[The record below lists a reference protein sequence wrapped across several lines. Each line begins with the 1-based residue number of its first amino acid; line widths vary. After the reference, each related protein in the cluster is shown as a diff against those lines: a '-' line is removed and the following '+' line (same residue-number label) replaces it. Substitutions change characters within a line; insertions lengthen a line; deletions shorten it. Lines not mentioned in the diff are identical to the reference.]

1 MTADDEND
9 ALAEAYNRGLDL
21 EKAGDLD
28 GAEAAYRE
36 VLVLDPDDHGGVSVR
51 LAAMGR
57 LAAPERAPDAY
68 VATLFD
74 QNAVNFDDML
84 VDQLGYAVPMMVRE
98 KLEPLAPGPYPK
110 LLDLG
115 CGTGLTGVSLA
126 DWCEHVT
133 GVDLSEAML
142 DEAHERGVYDDLY
155 VAEACDF
162 LEGAEDGPWDMIAAT
177 DVLPYIGDLSR
188 FFAGCA
194 GQLRPG
200 GLLVV
205 SCESE
210 PDQVA
215 DYLVGAKHRFA
226 HARGYLSGLLE
237 SHGFASLA
245 FDPITVRYDEG
256 APVPGYLV
264 VARIGAPGDAGP

>member
-1 MTADDEND
+1 MTADDEDD

-36 VLVLDPDDHGGVSVR
+36 ALILDPDDHGGVSIR

-57 LAAPERAPDAY
+57 ISAPERAPDAY

-84 VDQLGYAVPMMVRE
+84 VEQLGYAVPMMVRE
-98 KLEPLAPGPYPK
+98 KLEELAPGPYPR

-115 CGTGLTGVSLA
+115 CGTGLTGVSLD
-126 DWCEHVT
+126 DWCDHIT

-162 LEGAEDGPWDMIAAT
+162 LEASEDGPWDLIAAT
-177 DVLPYIGDLSR
+177 DVLPYIGDLGR
-188 FFAGCA
+188 FFAGA
-194 GQLRPG
+194 TQQLRSA
-200 GLLVV
+200 GLVVV

-210 PDQVA
+210 PGQTA
-215 DYLVGAKHRFA
+215 DYTVGAKHRYA
-226 HARGYLSGLLE
+226 HAPGYISSLLE
-237 SHGFASLA
+237 RHGFVTLA

-264 VARIGAPGDAGP
+264 VARIR